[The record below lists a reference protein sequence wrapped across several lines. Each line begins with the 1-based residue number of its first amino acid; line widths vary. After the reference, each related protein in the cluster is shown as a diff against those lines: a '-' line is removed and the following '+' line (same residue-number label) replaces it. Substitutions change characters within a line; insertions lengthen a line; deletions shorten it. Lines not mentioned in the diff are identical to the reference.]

1 MTCAHASAK
10 PLSGEGGGRSE
21 CQQQS
26 DCREKHRAGTCRG
39 AGRIQV
45 HVGRC
50 GRGGRDPANHTHG
63 HHQQPVSNPNAA
75 GPGSPAVSARQ
86 LLEIR
91 RHSVAAG
98 ACAVRPVASHLA
110 AGAADAHVGSH
121 HNVLVQAA
129 SRLDETKGQKSE
141 RGKRSGSLTV
151 GAAASREREKQ
162 LALVAEQVGPV
173 SKQRL
178 LSGNPT
184 CRRPSWVKSLKFYT
198 EILVVAPPQ
207 WVGAARAQPRQP
219 AQDPSVSIHVRACQ
233 LQAAAY
239 FYAIR
244 PRPARAKV

>member
-110 AGAADAHVGSH
+110 AGAAYAHVGSH

-129 SRLDETKGQKSE
+129 SRLDETLLCAWE
-141 RGKRSGSLTV
+141 
-151 GAAASREREKQ
+151 
-162 LALVAEQVGPV
+162 P
-173 SKQRL
+173 RL
-178 LSGNPT
+178 SP
-184 CRRPSWVKSLKFYT
+184 RRPWGALEGLGSSWDGLGQ
-198 EILVVAPPQ
+198 P
-207 WVGAARAQPRQP
+207 GRA
-219 AQDPSVSIHVRACQ
+219 
-233 LQAAAY
+233 LGLGY
-239 FYAIR
+239 G
-244 PRPARAKV
+244 K